1 MEILT
6 YIAEKAIILIPV
18 LLIIGQILKNLEFI
32 PDKFIPLILLPFGI
46 VGAMALG
53 GWTVESAVQG
63 VLVTGTAV
71 YGNQV
76 VKQLSKKE

>member
-32 PDKFIPLILLPFGI
+32 PDKY
-46 VGAMALG
+46 V
-53 GWTVESAVQG
+53 
-63 VLVTGTAV
+63 
-71 YGNQV
+71 
-76 VKQLSKKE
+76 